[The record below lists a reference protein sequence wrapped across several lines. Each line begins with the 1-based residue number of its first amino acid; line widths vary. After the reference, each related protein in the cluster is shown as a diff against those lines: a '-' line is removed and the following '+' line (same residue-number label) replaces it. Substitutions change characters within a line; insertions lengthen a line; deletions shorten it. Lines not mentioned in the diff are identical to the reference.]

1 MTIRLERQEFRA
13 MGTSCAVAAYA
24 DQSDRRDALRALA
37 AARVEV
43 AECERVLTRFDARSD
58 LSRVNRNAGAWVEV
72 DDRCLAALRASVR
85 ARRLTG
91 GRFDPTILAPLIAA
105 GYDRTFDELRPRPAR
120 ALPGWRAGAAVH
132 VDEDAGRARV
142 DAGAAVDLG
151 GIGKGFS
158 AERALVAMR
167 MAWPG
172 LRAGL
177 VDLGG
182 DMAFF
187 GAPPDGP
194 SWRVAISDPRAPG
207 ETLATLRIRDAGV
220 ATSGRDRRRFGVER
234 ELHHLIDPAT
244 GAPAEEGPLAVTV
257 VAADATEAESH
268 STALGIS
275 TLGEATAHVE
285 RHPSISALYV
295 PHQGAAVQLG
305 ALPVVPRI
313 RLERAA

>member
-1 MTIRLERQEFRA
+1 MTLRLERQEFRA

-24 DQSDRRDALRALA
+24 DQSQRRDALRALA
-37 AARVEV
+37 AARGEI

-58 LSRVNRNAGAWVEV
+58 LSKLNRNAGMWVHV
-72 DDRCLAALRASVR
+72 DDRLLAALRAAVC
-85 ARRLTG
+85 ARQITRG
-91 GRFDPTILAPLIAA
+91 CFDPTILAPLIAA
-105 GYDRTFDELRPRPAR
+105 GYDRTFDELEPRPAT

-132 VDEDAGRARV
+132 VDEDGRRARV

-158 AERALVAMR
+158 AERAVTAMR
-167 MAWPG
+167 LAWPG
-172 LRAGL
+172 LQGGL

-187 GAPPDGP
+187 GTPPDGP
-194 SWRVAISDPRAPG
+194 SWRIAIADPRAPG
-207 ETLATLRIRDAGV
+207 DILTTLRIRHAGV
-220 ATSGRDRRRFGVER
+220 ATSGRDRRRFGIDG

-244 GAPAEEGPLAVTV
+244 GAPARDGPLAATV

-268 STALGIS
+268 STALAIS
-275 TLGEATAHVE
+275 TLAEATAHVE

-295 PHQGAAVQLG
+295 PHDGAAVALG
-305 ALPVVPRI
+305 TLPVVPRF
-313 RLERAA
+313 RLAA

>member
-1 MTIRLERQEFRA
+1 MTVRLEREDFRA
-13 MGTSCAVAAYA
+13 MGTSCAVAVYA
-24 DQSDRRDALRALA
+24 DASERPDARRALA
-37 AARVEV
+37 AARMEV
-43 AECERVLTRFDARSD
+43 ADCERVLTRFDARSD
-58 LSRVNRNAGAWVEV
+58 LSELNRNAGAWVQV
-72 DDRCLAALRASVR
+72 DERLLAALRAAVR
-85 ARRLTG
+85 ARRMTC

-105 GYDRTFDELRPRPAR
+105 GYDRTFAELRPRPAR

-132 VDEDAGRARV
+132 LDEDAGRARV

-172 LRAGL
+172 LRGGL

-194 SWRVAISDPRAPG
+194 SWRVAVSDPRAPG

-220 ATSGRDRRRFGVER
+220 ATSGRDRRTFGIDG

-244 GAPAEEGPLAVTV
+244 GAPAVQGPLAVTV

-275 TLGEATAHVE
+275 TLAEARAHVE
-285 RHPSISALYV
+285 RHPAVSALYV
-295 PHQGAAVQLG
+295 QHDGAPVQLG
-305 ALPVVPRI
+305 ALPVAPRI